1 MDMYRR
7 VVLSLLSCCC
17 LSLSAQTIDWSKSA
31 VKPKA
36 DSIEKKILEPAK
48 YVVTYTYRYAKDAK
62 YPDEKREGLTVLEIG
77 DRYNRFCDYY
87 TLKFD
92 SLTDEISRGKISLN
106 EYTSMALSS
115 LKKSKFE
122 ENIVIDL
129 HKNEATVQRTAGGT
143 TKYQYE
149 EACPQLK
156 WDLLPG
162 DTVISGYHCSKA
174 TTRMYGRDYVA
185 WYAPEITMPYGPYK
199 FGGLPGLILSVTDT
213 ADNFEFTLDGLQKTG
228 NFTPVYLWSSKDIVK
243 ASRDKVRK
251 IYKNYCADPV
261 GALTS
266 DGSVTVSDDVK
277 ATVESKP
284 YNPIELE

>member
-1 MDMYRR
+1 MACFFIKIEMDMYRR

-115 LKKSKFE
+115 LKRAS
-122 ENIVIDL
+122 
-129 HKNEATVQRTAGGT
+129 
-143 TKYQYE
+143 
-149 EACPQLK
+149 LK
-156 WDLLPG
+156 RISSSTCIRMRQPCSARPAALPS
-162 DTVISGYHCSKA
+162 ISM
-174 TTRMYGRDYVA
+174 RR
-185 WYAPEITMPYGPYK
+185 
-199 FGGLPGLILSVTDT
+199 
-213 ADNFEFTLDGLQKTG
+213 
-228 NFTPVYLWSSKDIVK
+228 PVRS
-243 ASRDKVRK
+243 
-251 IYKNYCADPV
+251 
-261 GALTS
+261 
-266 DGSVTVSDDVK
+266 
-277 ATVESKP
+277 
-284 YNPIELE
+284 